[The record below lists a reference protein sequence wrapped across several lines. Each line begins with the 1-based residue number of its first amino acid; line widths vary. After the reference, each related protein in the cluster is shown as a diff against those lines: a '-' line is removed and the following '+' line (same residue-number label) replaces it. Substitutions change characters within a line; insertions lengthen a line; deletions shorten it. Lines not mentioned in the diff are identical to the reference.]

1 MNRGA
6 LELCFAQIPIR
17 PLAGTIQQT
26 SIQILSS
33 GDTFRWHA
41 HLEIKLASLCEV
53 TFPAGCSV
61 NVLMWW
67 EASLAFSHINA
78 HTHTRTY
85 ARFCRANLKEQIFFH
100 DATSLF
106 MSKKKKKGSLQSSP
120 LSSVLHGGNC
130 DTWPEC
136 RWGQTWGRLEP
147 QQREAS
153 GGQLL
158 QEPLMEV
165 GNWISMH
172 ACAGATPHDG
182 HYIHDALDSC
192 STHVR

>member
-1 MNRGA
+1 MACTLRNKVGITLWSDFPCRMF
-6 LELCFAQIPIR
+6 CKCPYVVR
-17 PLAGTIQQT
+17 
-26 SIQILSS
+26 
-33 GDTFRWHA
+33 
-41 HLEIKLASLCEV
+41 SLV
-53 TFPAGCSV
+53 G
-61 NVLMWW
+61 LQ
-67 EASLAFSHINA
+67 SHKRT

-136 RWGQTWGRLEP
+136 RWGQTWGRLEL